1 VKSTRGLP
9 IAVTLFV
16 ILIVAALSLVGCGSS
31 ASTTTTAA
39 GVTTTA
45 TGATTTGSSS
55 STPTTAVVGK
65 ASIVIALAGEPTSMD
80 ALMKEDGNTRSVTN
94 QIYEPLVDLDG
105 TTLAPVA
112 ALATEWSQPDPL
124 TWQFKIRQGVK
135 FHSGDTFTVDDAV
148 ATITKEIDPAQKSEL
163 AGYFAG
169 IKAASKID
177 ENTLQITTN
186 GPQPNLLVALSYL
199 PMESAKWL
207 ASTPPEQI
215 ALTTNGTGPY
225 MMDGAWKKGMSIAIK
240 QFDGYWG
247 TKPQIASVTYKFLE
261 ENQTRLASFLTG
273 ESDYMVN
280 VLPEYIQQIKDKG
293 LQVVSGNSFEFPMIR
308 MSNIKGP
315 MVKTDMRLAVN
326 YAIDKK
332 GIVDSLY
339 GGYATVPNGQALN
352 STYGGYN
359 PDLTAYP
366 YDPAKAKEL
375 LKSAGYNGETVQ
387 LYGETGRWLKDGEVV
402 TAVADQLRA
411 VGMNIDLKVV
421 GWNDYLDILLHR
433 DKAPDM
439 IFVSAGNELFDAS
452 RVLNSFVST
461 TGPLSTYGTAAIDA
475 QIAAS
480 EQATTKEDR
489 QAKQRELIKLIHD
502 DPYAAVIANT
512 NNIVGLSARLSYKL
526 REDGRIMVSQ
536 MTVTK

>member
-1 VKSTRGLP
+1 VRSNRGLP
-9 IAVTLFV
+9 IAALLLAV
-16 ILIVAALSLVGCGSS
+16 LIVVVLVLGGCGGS
-31 ASTTTTAA
+31 ATTTTAGGASTTSAATTSTA
-39 GVTTTA
+39 GSSTQT
-45 TGATTTGSSS
+45 TGAAANT
-55 STPTTAVVGK
+55 
-65 ASIVIALAGEPTSMD
+65 SIVIALAGEPTSMD

-105 TTLAPVA
+105 TTLGPVA
-112 ALATEWSQPDPL
+112 CLATEWSQPDAL
-124 TWQFKIRQGVK
+124 HWRFKIRQGVK
-135 FHSGDTFTVDDAV
+135 FHNGETLTVEDAV
-148 ATITKEIDPAQKSEL
+148 ATIAKEIDPAQKSEL
-163 AGYFAG
+163 AGYFGG
-169 IKAASKID
+169 IKGAAKID
-177 ENTLQITTN
+177 ESTLEITTN

-199 PMESAKWL
+199 PIENAKWL
-207 ASTPPEQI
+207 ASTPSDQI
-215 ALTTNGTGPY
+215 ALKAMGTGPY
-225 MMDGAWKKGMSIAIK
+225 EMDGEWKKGISIAIK
-240 QFDGYWG
+240 RFEGYWG
-247 TKPQIASVTYKFLE
+247 TKPQITAVSYKFLE

-280 VLPEYIQQIKDKG
+280 VLPEYIQQINDKG

-326 YAIDKK
+326 YAIDKQ

-352 STYGGYN
+352 QAYGGYN

-366 YDPAKAKEL
+366 YDPEKAKAL
-375 LKSAGYNGETVQ
+375 LKSAGYNGESVQ

-452 RVLNSFVST
+452 RVLHSFVMT
-461 TGPLSTYGTAAIDA
+461 TGPLSTYGTAEIDA
-475 QIAAS
+475 MVDAS
-480 EQATTKEDR
+480 EQATTKDER
-489 QAKQRELIKLIHD
+489 EAKQRELIKLIHD

-536 MTVTK
+536 MTVSK